1 MLRRGHLSDA
11 ALIDVA
17 RTGQRPRH
25 VDQCDLCADRALELS
40 RWLDD
45 LKQVA
50 AQAVDD
56 AFPAERIA
64 AQHGLIMRR
73 LEQTDEPVRVLEFPL
88 TSARPARE
96 AGGRRVAPAWIGV
109 AAAAGLV
116 IGVLGDQWSAR
127 HARAAGEDA
136 GTLARTSAIQAA
148 SATLQDDS
156 DDTSPGATRS
166 GEASPLDLDLDGFM
180 PSTLR
185 ALDEATPRLLSSG
198 YTVASLQTE

>member
-1 MLRRGHLSDA
+1 LSDA

-17 RTGQRPRH
+17 RTGERPRH

-50 AQAVDD
+50 AQAVED
-56 AFPAERIA
+56 AFPVERLA
-64 AQHGLIMRR
+64 AQHGQIMRR
-73 LEQTDEPVRVLEFPL
+73 LEQADEPVRVLEFPL
-88 TSARPARE
+88 ASARPTRE
-96 AGGRRVAPAWIGV
+96 AGGRRVAAAWVGV

-116 IGVLGDQWSAR
+116 IGVVGGQWSAR
-127 HARAAGEDA
+127 HGQAAGQDA
-136 GTLARTSAIQAA
+136 SGLGRTSAIQSA

-156 DDTSPGATRS
+156 DDSSPVAARS

-185 ALDEATPRLLSSG
+185 ALDEATPRLLLSG
-198 YTVASLQTE
+198 YTVASLQLQ